1 MCTLLLKF
9 EFCLISFILFFF
21 LYKLSQQYV
30 MSNEHDYPE
39 YREKLREYIGYNNKT
54 IPPKTLENIQS
65 SPPTISDDTQNNI
78 GLAASF
84 NPEKN
89 ITILDFWSMGQVE
102 NVQFPSP
109 CKELP
114 SSGTSVAQNIYCIS
128 LIALWLLLITST
140 LIYQIRKLVILRNST
155 KKNREIELKV
165 IERKDTNS
173 VVIPFF
179 KENGHFANREDFA
192 TK

>member
-1 MCTLLLKF
+1 
-9 EFCLISFILFFF
+9 
-21 LYKLSQQYV
+21 

-155 KKNREIELKV
+155 KKNRELKV